1 MFLNTRK
8 YLLQVGDFTFQIE
21 SDVASIQDYLFTHY
35 QQCLRE
41 NNDSLYIDYY
51 VAVKHGPWY
60 RRLLNKPQVEFFF
73 NHLSPFKP
81 LPLSQAHAL
90 LEWGMNWVIS
100 TQAHQHLIIHAA
112 CLEKNGKG
120 IIISAPSGSGK
131 STLCAYLVS
140 QGWRLL
146 SDELALIDTNTL
158 MMHGLARPISLKN
171 QSIEVIRPYFNDANF
186 SNIAVDTHKGTICLL
201 KPPLASI
208 GQVED
213 AVKPSLLVFV
223 NFNRNEELFI
233 EPVESAI
240 ALTEIIQNSFNFGLL
255 NLKGFQCAK
264 NLVNTCDA
272 LYVEYS
278 DMEACELALSQYLT
292 EENYC
297 DKAS

>member
-21 SDVASIQDYLFTHY
+21 SNVASIQDYLFTHY
-35 QQCLRE
+35 QQSLKE
-41 NNDSLYIDYY
+41 NCDNLYIDYY
-51 VAVKHGPWY
+51 VAIKHGPWY
-60 RRLLNKPQVEFFF
+60 RRLLKPQVEFFF
-73 NHLSPFKP
+73 NHISPFKP

-100 TQAHQHLIIHAA
+100 TQAHQYLIIHAA

-120 IIISAPSGSGK
+120 VIISAASGSGK

-146 SDELALIDTNTL
+146 SDELALIDTDTL
-158 MMHGLARPISLKN
+158 MMHGLARPINLKN
-171 QSIEVIRPYFNDANF
+171 QSIDLIRPYFDDASF
-186 SNIAVDTHKGTICLL
+186 SNVAVDTHKGSVCLL
-201 KPPLASI
+201 KPPRSSI
-208 GQVED
+208 EQ
-213 AVKPSLLVFV
+213 AHKTVKPSLLVFV
-223 NFNRNEELFI
+223 NFNQDEELFI
-233 EPVESAI
+233 EPVESSI
-240 ALTEIIQNSFNFGLL
+240 ALTEVIQNSFNFGLL
-255 NLKGFQCAK
+255 SIQGFQCAK
-264 NLVNTCDA
+264 SLIRACDA

-278 DMEACELALSQYLT
+278 DMQACELALSQYLT